1 MEYVARKLDIKSIL
15 INVTEEISKNSIL
28 DFAVSSL
35 NLNNIEYS
43 PSDNIYCIFLEY
55 SMQYQIIVFNNKFKY
70 IIFELI
76 FDNKINVQ
84 KNIFSLYIAKDFF
97 VIFRGKSLYTY
108 QEISQEYTKEELIE
122 YIFRN
127 FNISIKDT
135 KVLNESDQE
144 KIIKSNI
151 DNSNFSFLKN
161 INIKSKKPFYIYLGY
176 IIICLLSLFLYRTYE
191 KEIYKKEEL
200 FKIQEDKRKYLNTI
214 KILKFKPFITEYS
227 ELINMIN
234 NLNLEL
240 ISLTYGHKTMKIKVS
255 SRNKNNLY
263 LLLKHYKN
271 NLLEN
276 SISKQESKNIFIGV
290 FNVKS
295 NSR

>member
-214 KILKFKPFITEYS
+214 KILKFKPFIFEYS

-240 ISLTYGHKTMKIKVS
+240 ISLTYGYKTMKIKVS

>member
-135 KVLNESDQE
+135 KVLNESDLE
-144 KIIKSNI
+144 KVIKSNI
-151 DNSNFSFLKN
+151 NNSNFSSLKN

-214 KILKFKPFITEYS
+214 KILKFKPFIFEYS

-240 ISLTYGHKTMKIKVS
+240 ISLTYGYKTMKIKVS

>member
-15 INVTEEISKNSIL
+15 INVTEEISENSIL

-76 FDNKINVQ
+76 FDNKINIQ

-214 KILKFKPFITEYS
+214 KILKFKPFIFEYS

-240 ISLTYGHKTMKIKVS
+240 ISLTYGYKTMKIKVS

>member
-151 DNSNFSFLKN
+151 DNSNFSSLKN

-214 KILKFKPFITEYS
+214 KILKFKPFIFEYS

-240 ISLTYGHKTMKIKVS
+240 ISLTYGYKTMKIKVS